1 MKFSDRLLILFCT
14 SWAALDTNLSPTM
27 SVDFRRPGG
36 ISSSDSVKIQM
47 LCYDHKFVYLLS
59 SPCFAFLQK
68 VLLQSQWSPKQW
80 REQLQ
85 RSYLKPV
92 TSSVALYMWFL
103 IAHLIPLASCCVLL
117 EVSPL
122 LPLNWLL
129 SLANFSKL
137 LL

>member
-27 SVDFRRPGG
+27 STDFRRPGG
-36 ISSSDSVKIQM
+36 IPSSDSVKVSM
-47 LCYDHKFVYLLS
+47 LGYDHKFVYLLS

-80 REQLQ
+80 HEELR

-92 TSSVALYMWFL
+92 TSPVALWFL
-103 IAHLIPLASCCVLL
+103 MAHLIPLASCCILL

-129 SLANFSKL
+129 SLASFSKL